1 MTTAIAWIDGRWGT
15 PESLALPLND
25 RGLQLADGL
34 FETVLVRSGAPM
46 LLEEHLQRWQ
56 AGAEL
61 LGLGAPPD
69 CSMVSPL
76 LTEAVQR
83 SHSADADAV
92 LRLNWSR
99 GGAGR
104 GIDQPATGGERFWLT
119 LEPLEPLFSAVSTVI
134 SRLEQRNASSVLS
147 RCKSFAYGQ
156 AILAR
161 REARERGTDDALLR
175 NTDGQLCCG
184 TVANLLVHR
193 HGTWLTPPVSSGCL
207 SGVMRG
213 ACLANGLAQE
223 SDLDADLQRGDQALL
238 INSLSCRPIHSVDG
252 IELSPIEET
261 TARQIWTQLLK

>member
-15 PESLALPLND
+15 PGSLDLPLND

-34 FETVLVRSGAPM
+34 FETVLVRRGAPM

-69 CSMVSPL
+69 RPMVSPL

-83 SHSADADAV
+83 SHSADAV

-104 GIDQPATGGERFWLT
+104 GIDPPATGGEHFWLT
-119 LEPLEPLFSAVSTVI
+119 LEPFEPLFSAVSTVI

-161 REARERGTDDALLR
+161 REARQRGTDDALLR

-207 SGVMRG
+207 PGVMRG
-213 ACLANGLAQE
+213 CCLASGLAQE
-223 SDLDADLQRGDQALL
+223 SDLETDLKRGDQALL

-261 TARQIWTQLLK
+261 TAQQIWTHLLR

>member
-1 MTTAIAWIDGRWGT
+1 MTTAIAWIDGQWGT
-15 PESLALPLND
+15 PGSLALPLND

-34 FETVLVRSGAPM
+34 FETVLVRRGTPM
-46 LLEEHLQRWQ
+46 LLKEHLQRWQ

-69 CSMVSPL
+69 RSMVSPL

-83 SHSADADAV
+83 SHSAKADAV

-104 GIDQPATGGERFWLT
+104 GIDPPATGGERFWLT
-119 LEPLEPLFSAVSTVI
+119 LEPFQPLFSTVCTVI

-161 REARERGTDDALLR
+161 REARQRGADDALLR
-175 NTDGQLCCG
+175 NSNGELCCG
-184 TVANLLVHR
+184 TVANLLVR
-193 HGTWLTPPVSSGCL
+193 RNGTWLTPPVSSGCL
-207 SGVMRG
+207 PGVMRG
-213 ACLANGLAQE
+213 CCLTSGLAQE
-223 SDLDADLQRGDQALL
+223 SDLETDLQRGDQALL

-261 TARQIWTQLLK
+261 IAQQIWAHLLK

>member
-15 PESLALPLND
+15 PGSLALPLND

-34 FETVLVRSGAPM
+34 FETVLVRRGAAM
-46 LLEEHLQRWQ
+46 LLEEHLQRWR

-61 LGLGAPPD
+61 LGMAAPPD
-69 CSMVSPL
+69 RSMVSPL

-83 SHSADADAV
+83 SHSAHADSV

-99 GGAGR
+99 GEAGR
-104 GIDQPATGGERFWLT
+104 GIDQPVTGGERFWLT
-119 LEPLEPLFSAVSTVI
+119 LEPFQPLFSTVSTVI

-161 REARERGTDDALLR
+161 REARQRGTDDALVR

-184 TVANLLVHR
+184 TVANLLVR
-193 HGTWLTPPVSSGCL
+193 RNGKWLTPPVSSGCL
-207 SGVMRG
+207 PGVMRG
-213 ACLANGLAQE
+213 CCLASGLAQE
-223 SDLDADLQRGDQALL
+223 SDLETDLQREDQALL
-238 INSLSCRPIHSVDG
+238 INSLSCRPIHSVNG
-252 IELSPIEET
+252 IELSPIEES

>member
-15 PESLALPLND
+15 PGSLDLPLND

-34 FETVLVRSGAPM
+34 FETILVRRGAPM

-69 CSMVSPL
+69 RSMVSPL

-83 SHSADADAV
+83 SHSADAV

-104 GIDQPATGGERFWLT
+104 GIDPPPTGGERFWLT
-119 LEPLEPLFSAVSTVI
+119 LEPFQPLFSTVSTVI

-156 AILAR
+156 AIQAR
-161 REARERGTDDALLR
+161 REARQRGTDDALLR

-184 TVANLLVHR
+184 TVANLLVQR
-193 HGTWLTPPVSSGCL
+193 NGIWLTPPVSSGCL
-207 SGVMRG
+207 PGVMRS

-223 SDLDADLQRGDQALL
+223 HDLEADLQRGDQALL

-261 TARQIWTQLLK
+261 TARQIWTHLLK